1 MLKQLAYSQIQ
12 SYRCISLS
20 LSLSLTLSLSLSLSP
35 LSSLSV
41 ILKSRQHFCVQQ
53 RNKTQILYNGAG
65 SAEMVSKASFLCWSA
80 KKVRVQN
87 VHKNVVTF
95 ESLDAVRGWHRLIAS
110 QRC

>member
-1 MLKQLAYSQIQ
+1 
-12 SYRCISLS
+12 
-20 LSLSLTLSLSLSLSP
+20 
-35 LSSLSV
+35 
-41 ILKSRQHFCVQQ
+41 
-53 RNKTQILYNGAG
+53 
-65 SAEMVSKASFLCWSA
+65 MVSKASFLCWSA